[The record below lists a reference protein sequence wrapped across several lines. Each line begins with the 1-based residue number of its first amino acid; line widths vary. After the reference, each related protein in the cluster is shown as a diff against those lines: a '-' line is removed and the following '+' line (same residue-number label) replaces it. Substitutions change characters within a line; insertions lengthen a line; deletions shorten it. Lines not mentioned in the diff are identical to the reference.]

1 MFFLRNNEILK
12 LVKGQGYMLYIFFL
26 NVASNGLLLSAR
38 DTQNVRGITI
48 AALKFSESQN
58 KIKSPNLKK
67 KKIGGWA

>member
-1 MFFLRNNEILK
+1 
-12 LVKGQGYMLYIFFL
+12 MLYIFFL

-58 KIKSPNLKK
+58 KIKSPNLKN
-67 KKIGGWA
+67 